1 MNAHKEALP
10 EMRTRLGSLRWA
22 LVPALALGLVATSAT
37 GAGAKLATATL
48 AGSGSTLQLSFDQSA
63 IAAFTKTNSSV
74 TINYNGVGSGTG
86 RQNLIDGVVDFAG
99 SDAPF
104 AAADAAKLKGPILYF
119 PTIVSPITIS
129 YTLSGVTKLQL
140 DGPTISKI
148 FQATIKTWNDPAI
161 VALNPGVTLP
171 STAITVVHRSD
182 SSGTTQNFAT
192 FLTKA
197 DPAGWKLGAG
207 STAAWPASTQGASGS
222 TGVANAVK
230 ATEGAIG
237 YVDFSDAKAAGLKFA
252 SIKNQ
257 LGTYI
262 APSTKAASLAAATV
276 AVNADLTYDPT
287 YATGPTSYPIT
298 SATYVIVYKTQSD
311 PAKAAALKAFL
322 TYLETK
328 GQKLAPTLDFA
339 ALSPALAK
347 QALAQVKLI
356 AG

>member
-1 MNAHKEALP
+1 
-10 EMRTRLGSLRWA
+10 MRTRLGSLRWA

-37 GAGAKLATATL
+37 GAGAAKLATATL
-48 AGSGSTLQLSFDQSA
+48 TGAGSSLQGTFEQSA
-63 IAAFTKTNSSV
+63 IAAFTKANSSV
-74 TINYNGVGSGTG
+74 TINYNVTSSGGG
-86 RQNLIDGVVDFAG
+86 RQNLIDGVVDYAG

-119 PTIVSPITIS
+119 PIILSPITVA
-129 YTLSGVTKLQL
+129 YTLSGVSKLQL

-148 FQATIKTWNDPAI
+148 FQATVKTWNDPAI

-222 TGVANAVK
+222 AGVANAIG
-230 ATEGAIG
+230 ATNGAVG
-237 YVDFSDAKAAGLKFA
+237 YVDYSDAKAKGLAFA

-257 LGTYI
+257 LGKFI
-262 APSTKAASLAAATV
+262 VPSIKGASEAAATV
-276 AVNADLTYDPT
+276 AVNADLTFDPT
-287 YATGPTSYPIT
+287 YATGDTSYPIT
-298 SATYVIVYKTQSD
+298 AVTYVIVYKTQTNA
-311 PAKAAALKAFL
+311 AKSAALKAFV

-328 GQKLAPTLDFA
+328 GQKLASKVDYAPLA
-339 ALSPALAK
+339 PALAK
-347 QALAQVKLI
+347 QAATQVKQI
-356 AG
+356 VG